1 MAAAPIAIAHVRGLL
16 SIGASTVVH
25 SLDMV
30 AERLVII
37 AESLPVAAASS
48 SATANVP
55 VAAACPVVA
64 AVAAIELVRPTTFA
78 VVELKKSDIAIP
90 DATLKSEKFFISLN
104 KPFFPK

>member
-1 MAAAPIAIAHVRGLL
+1 
-16 SIGASTVVH
+16 
-25 SLDMV
+25 MV

-64 AVAAIELVRPTTFA
+64 AVAAIELVRPTTCA
-78 VVELKKSDIAIP
+78 VVELRIAAPDVLMKSFNTNFLDSAVVARP
-90 DATLKSEKFFISLN
+90 HNPS
-104 KPFFPK
+104 FPK